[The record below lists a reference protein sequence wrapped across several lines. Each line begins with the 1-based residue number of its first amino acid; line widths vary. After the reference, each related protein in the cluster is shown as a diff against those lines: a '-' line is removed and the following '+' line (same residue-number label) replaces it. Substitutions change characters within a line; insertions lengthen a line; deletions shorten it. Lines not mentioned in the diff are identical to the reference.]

1 MTVLNGIATESA
13 GVLELTPTKV
23 EGVFDN
29 IIIREGWGQSGYYP
43 GDVLHRDGPKVFK
56 AGTRIFLDHA
66 EGPIESA
73 ERTIGVL
80 QEDARADKVDGRAV
94 LRAPMRFFKTGVHNI
109 DWIKERA
116 EAKAIEVSIRSGVKY
131 SAGERE
137 GRYGKVVTAMTEA
150 FSVDVVARGGAGGSF
165 GTIQESAPVGVD
177 HSENQEGEIVPVS
190 KEEINEIATAFAE
203 ALAPKFETINTSL
216 GDLAKSQKVE
226 ETKLVALKPS
236 EIAAKIAAGKLSEKA
251 TERVYAAAEAE
262 GVVPTAEFIDREIGR
277 EADIAKESRDALI
290 AEKGDGFFEEAGAAG
305 GDGAGKPTGAYK
317 PGAISAWAVKK

>member
-13 GVLELTPTKV
+13 GVLELTETKV
-23 EGVFDN
+23 KGVFDN
-29 IIIREGWGQSGYYP
+29 IIIREGWGSSGYYP

-73 ERTIGVL
+73 GRTIGVL
-80 QEDARADKVDGRAV
+80 QEDARPDTVEGRAV
-94 LRAPMRFFKTGVHNI
+94 LRAPMRFFQTGVHNV
-109 DWIKERA
+109 DWIRERA
-116 EAKAIEVSIRSGVKY
+116 EARAIEVSIRSGVKY
-131 SAGERE
+131 AAGERE
-137 GRYGKVVTAMTEA
+137 GRYGKVVTALTEA

-177 HSENQEGEIVPVS
+177 NSENQEGEIVPIT
-190 KEEINEIATAFAE
+190 KEEAAELATAFAE
-203 ALAPKFETINTSL
+203 ALAPKFEAINTSL
-216 GDLAKSQKVE
+216 GDLAKAPKAQ
-226 ETKLVALKPS
+226 ETALVALKPS

-262 GVVPTAEFIDREIGR
+262 GVVPTADFIDREIGR

-290 AEKGDGFFEEAGAAG
+290 AERGEGFFEESGVAG
-305 GDGAGKPTGAYK
+305 GEGSGKPAEAYK
-317 PGAISAWAVKK
+317 PGSLSRWAVKS